1 MKYSRLQISFLL
13 ILFTGISNH
22 VMILPHLLR
31 AANRDAWVC
40 VLAAYAILLLWGLF
54 LYFILKRLMRE
65 GLRSW
70 IKDRAGKFVSRGIIL
85 IFAVYFFV
93 SGILASYDFILLIKI
108 YFLPVTPAWIV
119 TGCFLLLCVWAAYK
133 GFKVIAY
140 MSALLLPI
148 VWTLGYFVAFS
159 TLNKKEYS
167 YLLPVLENGFD
178 PIKDGVII
186 VLGGSID
193 LLVLFLIQDR
203 MKKPFTYFHLLIL
216 ITILLGLV
224 LGPTMGSISS
234 FGPSVSSNFRYPAF
248 EQWRLVQLGRQVSHL
263 DFLAV
268 FQFLSGSIIKV
279 SLCLSFLVELFDIQS
294 EKGKRSFLI
303 ISGILF
309 SSISIVPLS
318 DIWLQKKIAGYY
330 YPILFFGGFALSLI
344 LFAIS
349 YLPKKK
355 GVPF

>member
-1 MKYSRLQISFLL
+1 MDIGVFCG
-13 ILFTGISNH
+13 FF
-22 VMILPHLLR
+22 HL
-31 AANRDAWVC
+31 
-40 VLAAYAILLLWGLF
+40 
-54 LYFILKRLMRE
+54 KQ
-65 GLRSW
+65 
-70 IKDRAGKFVSRGIIL
+70 
-85 IFAVYFFV
+85 
-93 SGILASYDFILLIKI
+93 
-108 YFLPVTPAWIV
+108 
-119 TGCFLLLCVWAAYK
+119 
-133 GFKVIAY
+133 
-140 MSALLLPI
+140 
-148 VWTLGYFVAFS
+148 
-159 TLNKKEYS
+159 KEYS

-330 YPILFFGGFALSLI
+330 YPILFLEGLHFL
-344 LFAIS
+344 
-349 YLPKKK
+349 
-355 GVPF
+355 